1 MTLTIR
7 LLGKP
12 GLEVDGRPRQL
23 AGRKTWA
30 LLALLALRSAPPT
43 RTELVEILWPEADD
57 PAAALRWTLA
67 RVRKALAPEVEI
79 RGDPAN
85 RLALSVRSL
94 TVIDAQV
101 VTGGAYT
108 PDDVERLQTG
118 ALLEGFAFDDAPLF
132 EAWLALERVRV
143 ASAARAALR
152 WAATMQAHS
161 QPDRAIEYLG
171 RAVASDP
178 YDDAAH
184 ELAVDIRV
192 ASGERLGAIA
202 YVESV
207 DRLYRRDLGVP
218 APEQLRRSLES
229 PVPAPANPLVNLD
242 VSARALLAAARGRFD
257 AGDYEAAIDAAR
269 RASADGAASGLSR
282 LEAEA
287 STLLATILIHS
298 VRGRDQEALGLLA
311 RALLLAHEAGDSGMA
326 SEIER
331 ESGYVAFLA
340 GDYGGAEAALAR
352 ARSLADEA
360 ANDDLA
366 GRALTILGASRSD
379 RGDHL
384 GALTALHE
392 GLRRLAAAG
401 NGRWRAYAGTYLGRL
416 LIELGEVDEARLVA
430 AGAVA
435 EARTSGWISLVPFPL
450 SIEADAALAAGD
462 AETAAA
468 LNGEAYTLAVEMG
481 DPCWEALSLRGLAR
495 CRRAAGEPDEARRL
509 LVAARDRCSRYPDTY
524 QWAVAQVLV
533 ELAETE
539 NGADRDHVAEAR
551 RVAQRGPM
559 ASVIARLDRLA
570 AHRVLATVLFTD
582 IVGSTRMVAALGDLR
597 WQQVLEQHHALVRRQ
612 LVTHSGREVD
622 TAGDGFFATFE
633 SPAQAIRCAA
643 AVASGARSLGV
654 EVRAGLHTGECE
666 IIDGKVGGLAVHIGA
681 RVAASA
687 GPGEILVS
695 GTVKDL
701 VAGSGMAFGERGV
714 TELRGIPGTWAMFA
728 VDPASL

>member
-1 MTLTIR
+1 MTLTVR

-12 GLEVDGRPRQL
+12 SLEVDGRPRQL
-23 AGRKTWA
+23 AGRKTWG
-30 LLALLALRSAPPT
+30 LLALLVLRSAPPT

-67 RVRKALAPEVEI
+67 RVRKALAPEIEI
-79 RGDPAN
+79 RGDAAN
-85 RLALSVRSL
+85 RLTLSIQSPS
-94 TVIDAQV
+94 VIDAQV

-132 EAWLALERVRV
+132 EA
-143 ASAARAALR
+143 
-152 WAATMQAHS
+152 
-161 QPDRAIEYLG
+161 
-171 RAVASDP
+171 
-178 YDDAAH
+178 
-184 ELAVDIRV
+184 
-192 ASGERLGAIA
+192 
-202 YVESV
+202 
-207 DRLYRRDLGVP
+207 
-218 APEQLRRSLES
+218 
-229 PVPAPANPLVNLD
+229 
-242 VSARALLAAARGRFD
+242 RFD

-269 RASADGAASGLSR
+269 RASADAAASGLGR

-287 STLLATILIHS
+287 SALLATILIHS

-311 RALLLAHEAGDSGMA
+311 RALLLAHEAGDAGMA

-352 ARSLADEA
+352 ARSLADAA

-416 LIELGEVDEARLVA
+416 LIEFGEVDEARLVA
-430 AGAVA
+430 AGAVT

-450 SIEADAALAAGD
+450 TIEADAALASGD
-462 AETAAA
+462 AGMAAA
-468 LNGEAYTLAVEMG
+468 LNGEAYTLAAEMG
-481 DPCWEALSLRGLAR
+481 DPCWEALSLLGLAR
-495 CRRAAGEPDEARRL
+495 CKRASGEPDEARRL
-509 LVAARDRCSRYPDTY
+509 LVAAKDRCSRYPDTY

-533 ELAETE
+533 ELAEVE
-539 NGADRDHVAEAR
+539 HGVDRDHVAEAR
-551 RVAQRGPM
+551 RLAQRGPM
-559 ASVIARLDRLA
+559 ASVVARLDRLA

-582 IVGSTRMVAALGDLR
+582 IVGSTAMVADMGDLR
-597 WQQVLEQHHALVRRQ
+597 WQRVLEQHHALVRRQ
-612 LVTHSGREVD
+612 LAAYSGREVD

-643 AVASGARSLGV
+643 AIASGARSLGM
-654 EVRAGLHTGECE
+654 EVRAGLHVGECE
-666 IIDGKVGGLAVHIGA
+666 IIDGKVGGIAVHIGA
-681 RVAASA
+681 RVAGSA

-701 VAGSGMAFGERGV
+701 VAGSGMAFRERGV
-714 TELRGIPGTWAMFA
+714 AELRGIPGTWALFA